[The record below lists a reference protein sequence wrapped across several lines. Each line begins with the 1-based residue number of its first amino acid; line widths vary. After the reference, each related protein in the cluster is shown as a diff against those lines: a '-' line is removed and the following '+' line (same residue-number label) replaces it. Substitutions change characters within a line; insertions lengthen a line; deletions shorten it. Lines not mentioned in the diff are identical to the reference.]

1 MNPALAYGT
10 FWLISIL
17 LTVLLALFMAAIL
30 RSPPWTPQHA
40 GQESASQPAPQE
52 PTAGPPKAPLPR
64 RVAGESGRAA
74 PANGELKPV
83 PDVTQLARV
92 SGGPPWAPAP
102 KPRGIPPWD
111 MP

>member
-17 LTVLLALFMAAIL
+17 LTVLLALFIAVIL
-30 RSPPWTPQHA
+30 SSPPWTPQHA
-40 GQESASQPAPQE
+40 SDEAASQP
-52 PTAGPPKAPLPR
+52 GPPEPAAELPVAPLPR
-64 RVAGESGRAA
+64 RMAGESGWVA

-102 KPRGIPPWD
+102 KPRGLPPWD